1 MNIISKDYCRDLKQL
16 ESTLSSSTY
25 SSIQDFNFAKKQKN
39 RADDKCF
46 RFSCGLMFYS
56 IRLIR
61 KPRSVIFQMEFQ
73 IRWNM
78 IFMPTRPKSTTY
90 LHDFSLWLFHTFFSN
105 TYMFVVYY
113 IHFWEATRN
122 SINNSATM
130 LKFFVI
136 LHFQMWSC

>member
-1 MNIISKDYCRDLKQL
+1 MNIISKDYCRDLEQL
-16 ESTLSSSTY
+16 ESTLNSSNVLVFKI
-25 SSIQDFNFAKKQKN
+25 SSFAIKN
-39 RADDKCF
+39 RADEMFFK
-46 RFSCGLMFYS
+46 FSCRLLYS

-105 TYMFVVYY
+105 TYMFVYY
-113 IHFWEATRN
+113 IHFWKATRN
-122 SINNSATM
+122 SFNKSAAM

-136 LHFQMWSC
+136 LHFEMWSC

>member
-1 MNIISKDYCRDLKQL
+1 M
-16 ESTLSSSTY
+16 
-25 SSIQDFNFAKKQKN
+25 
-39 RADDKCF
+39 CF
-46 RFSCGLMFYS
+46 KFSCGLLSS

-105 TYMFVVYY
+105 TYMFVYY
-113 IHFWEATRN
+113 IHFWKATRN
-122 SINNSATM
+122 SFNKSANT

-136 LHFQMWSC
+136 LHFQMWSCLLVWNICPKCHGMAKACKNIRFSQQVFQVFCQTKHQFRDFTVH